1 MSNLSKV
8 VGAILRDITAAR
20 SQADLQAREISRLY
34 AADDILRYFPVPRA
48 EVQDIRIELK
58 FAVHSEKVRPGTGKV
73 DAERFGQVL
82 EQFSRS
88 MAGKLQKTWASA
100 IHEDEIYMDLKSNL
114 LAKSSRAQLQAKLLQ
129 TLESQL
135 KPEANLPDKRGLHK
149 ILLDEI
155 KPITPPAYV
164 MGSFELRPQPGGG
177 YKALGM
183 QDKGQPRFEFTEL
196 FENADKAEVSIRSFI
211 ETIQL
216 PTTRIEHKVAGA
228 HVAELEL
235 KDQRNKVVLSGVKV
249 MLGADEGRLSS
260 SKLGE
265 QLKVDV
271 LKVPIR
277 KAGGSIF
284 SPRVSRPGAPPRR
297 AIPELKMIKDE
308 ALHEAA
314 AGVLQGEIQD
324 FLATLKMLQT
334 EEAQIDLDVIIEPDR
349 LKELPPESISTIVL
363 QTDVRNY
370 SINDDGDLRH
380 LIPEK

>member
-8 VGAILRDITAAR
+8 VGAILRDITDAR

-48 EVQDIRIELK
+48 EIQDIRIELK
-58 FAVHSEKVRPGTGKV
+58 FAVHTEKVRPGTGKV
-73 DAERFGQVL
+73 DPERFGQVL
-82 EQFSRS
+82 EQFSRT
-88 MAGKLQKTWASA
+88 MAGKLQKTWAA
-100 IHEDEIYMDLKSNL
+100 VIHEDEKYVDLKKDL
-114 LAKSSRAQLQAKLLQ
+114 LAKSSRTQLQAKVLE
-129 TLESQL
+129 TLETQL
-135 KPEANLPDKRGLHK
+135 RPEANLPDKNGLSK
-149 ILLDEI
+149 TLLDQI

-164 MGSFELRPQPGGG
+164 MGSFELRPQPGVG

-183 QDKGQPRFEFTEL
+183 QENNQPRFEFTQL
-196 FENADKAEVSIRSFI
+196 FENAEKGESSIRSFV
-211 ETIQL
+211 ETIHL
-216 PTTRIEHKVAGA
+216 PTTRIEHKVAEG
-228 HVAELEL
+228 HVAELDL
-235 KDQRNKVVLSGVKV
+235 KDQRNKVLMSGVKV
-249 MLGADEGRLSS
+249 MLSEDEGRLSS

-284 SPRVSRPGAPPRR
+284 SPRVSLPGAPPRR
-297 AIPELKMIKDE
+297 AIPELKMIKVE

-324 FLATLKMLQT
+324 FLATLKRLQN